1 MPGRN
6 PRLITVDSKGQVGKY
21 EVSSSEFRVP
31 SSMMRYFPVNLDIRG
46 KLAVI
51 VGGGAVATRKCLTLL
66 AADARVTVIAPAL
79 APPLRELAE
88 KGEVTHLARKFAA
101 GDLAG
106 AVLAFAATD
115 SRTVN
120 RSVAQEAKKCGVPAD
135 IADAPELSAFTSPA
149 VLARG
154 ELLLTVSTGGASP
167 ALAGKIRAE
176 LEARYGP
183 EYGTALKLLGKVR
196 EKLLT
201 GNAGRPYNKQIL
213 TSLAGHDLPALL
225 KSGSTAEIDHL
236 LLDLCGPG
244 FTLAELGMG
253 EKDPE

>member
-1 MPGRN
+1 
-6 PRLITVDSKGQVGKY
+6 
-21 EVSSSEFRVP
+21 
-31 SSMMRYFPVNLDIRG
+31 MRYFPVNLDIRG

-51 VGGGAVATRKCLTLL
+51 VGGGAVAARKCLTLL

-79 APPLRELAE
+79 AVPLRELAE
-88 KGEVTHLARKFAA
+88 KGKVTHLPRKFAP

-106 AVLAFAATD
+106 AFLVFAATD

-120 RSVAQEAKKCGVPAD
+120 RTVAQEAREHGIPAD

-149 VLARG
+149 VLTRG

-167 ALAGKIRAE
+167 ALARKIRAE
-176 LEARYGP
+176 LEMRYGP
-183 EYGTALKLLGKVR
+183 EYGAALKLLGKVR

-201 GNAGRPYNKQIL
+201 GNASSQYNKRIL
-213 TSLAGHDLPALL
+213 TSLAELDLPALL
-225 KSGSTAEIDHL
+225 QSGSTAEIDHL

-244 FTLAELGMG
+244 FSLAELGMG
-253 EKDPE
+253 EKDSQ